1 VEDGMGAL
9 KGERIEEQV
18 IAVCKVLEPYRKG
31 EKELTGF
38 YDIEA
43 TLDRKGVDRGV
54 FISIAERLFALDG
67 YEDLIKKFNTGNS
80 PCECRTFVI
89 PM

>member
-1 VEDGMGAL
+1 MD
-9 KGERIEEQV
+9 IESQV

-43 TLDRKGVDRGV
+43 TLDRNGVDRGR
-54 FISIAERLFALDG
+54 FITIAERLFGLDE
-67 YEDLIKKFNTGNS
+67 YEELVKKFDTRNS
-80 PCECRTFVI
+80 PSECRRFLI
-89 PM
+89 